1 MDSKKMRKQPRK
13 GGLEEKI
20 REFVNNGLV
29 ANATEEQTTH
39 FNVCK
44 SLVEL
49 SDKEQMPI
57 SYLLY
62 FCVGKDAHKTPTYEK
77 GYKKFDAAKGEVICK
92 WASMFAAKFGER
104 LRTNDKV
111 LHVLT
116 KFYEKQGKSDKT
128 FKKYLNGMEDLPR
141 PFTFKDI
148 EVALKIGKQQRD
160 EHGHFIKK

>member
-1 MDSKKMRKQPRK
+1 MENGKLRKQYRK

-20 REFVNNGLV
+20 REFVLNGLP
-29 ANATEEQTTH
+29 TQPTDEQYAH
-39 FNVCK
+39 YSVCK
-44 SLVEL
+44 SLVEM
-49 SDKEQMPI
+49 SDKYQMPI
-57 SYLLY
+57 AYLVY
-62 FCVGKDAHKTPTYEK
+62 FTVGKDAHKTPTYEK
-77 GYKKFDAAKGEVICK
+77 GYKKFDEAKGDTICK
-92 WASMFAAKFGER
+92 WAEMFGKKFGER

-128 FKKYLNGMEDLPR
+128 FKKYLNGMEELPR
-141 PFTFKDI
+141 PFSFKDI